1 MDIYYNA
8 KQDELEE
15 LEKVFKENGYTKE
28 MIEEVKYMN
37 GAIEIEDFIDNLEE
51 EQSNWGE

>member
-1 MDIYYNA
+1 MYYKL
-8 KQDELEE
+8 KQQELRDLEE
-15 LEKVFKENGYTKE
+15 KFKEVGYSE
-28 MIEEVKYMN
+28 EAIEEIKQMD